1 MLIEQ
6 FKEKDG
12 CVLFGTDSFWEG
24 VDVAGESLRCVI
36 IVKLPFKA
44 PNDPLMEAYA
54 QALTA
59 EGKNPFFDYA
69 VPQAVVK
76 FKQGFGRLM
85 RQKSDRGCVLCLDKR
100 LVTKAYGKIFLKSL
114 PPCQTLFLKTDKV
127 MEAMHDF
134 YERVNAL

>member
-12 CVLFGTDSFWEG
+12 CCPLWHRFFLGRRRC
-24 VDVAGESLRCVI
+24 AGESLRCVI

-76 FKQGFGRLM
+76 FKQGFGRLDAAKIGP
-85 RQKSDRGCVLCLDKR
+85 RLC
-100 LVTKAYGKIFLKSL
+100 SL
-114 PPCQTLFLKTDKV
+114 FG
-127 MEAMHDF
+127 
-134 YERVNAL
+134 